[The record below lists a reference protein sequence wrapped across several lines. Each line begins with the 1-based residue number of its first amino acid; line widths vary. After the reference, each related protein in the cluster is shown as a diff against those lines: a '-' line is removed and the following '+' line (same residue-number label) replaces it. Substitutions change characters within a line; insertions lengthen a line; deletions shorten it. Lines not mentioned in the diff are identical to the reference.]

1 MDDPRYREVDGAC
14 HPLTP
19 LTPNSNNS
27 GSPKIKTEVRNI
39 KNIQRRTQGGGRL
52 LSLTIERKRKKNLSK
67 DVKKELIKGKR
78 KKLCM
83 FIIYSKRKLEFR
95 KLILMNLLF

>member
-1 MDDPRYREVDGAC
+1 M
-14 HPLTP
+14 
-19 LTPNSNNS
+19 
-27 GSPKIKTEVRNI
+27 
-39 KNIQRRTQGGGRL
+39 GGGQ
-52 LSLTIERKRKKNLSK
+52 TAEPYPCKKKNLSK

-95 KLILMNLLF
+95 KLILMNLLFKYRLIKL